1 MAIPKKFQDLVK
13 SFYGCTGGN
22 IFSPVWLCGLEW
34 GGGYDASE
42 PILVDGLKPYYFD
55 DLHCFTV
62 NEFRDSFWAPGS
74 AFCRNVIKILM
85 ATQEGTYSGSYTSN
99 FDDLS
104 KRKIVGPYGL
114 ALILNTFPI
123 SMKGRNVATKSWD
136 EYKVRLEDGS
146 VKSLKDWSELSSFY
160 EYSDYVIN
168 NRSAIF
174 TQERIKR
181 LPRLIV
187 CFGNEK
193 YLKLWGGDSKL
204 AAGHIRS
211 LDNGESDCSFYWLSN
226 GEGKPRTLLLITPFP
241 SGPYGLTKD
250 IQFKNVFEKVNEL
263 CVAEFGSNWLGQYAL
278 SEVEDLGQS
287 QDSESVQSDIKT
299 FGNNATMLK
308 QISDYKWSVNKQL
321 TAMDNIS
328 ESFSTVLS
336 FNANT
341 EGYEEIFQN
350 YQVNLMR
357 DLHKFDE
364 LERKLMETNKEI
376 RSQLLSIRRTE
387 NKL

>member
-1 MAIPKKFQDLVK
+1 MSVPKEFDGLVK

-42 PILVDGLKPYYFD
+42 PILIDGLTPYYFE

-62 NEFRDSFWAPGS
+62 QEFRDSFWAPGS

-85 ATQEGTYSGSYTSN
+85 AAQEGTYAGGYSNN
-99 FDDLS
+99 FDNLS

-123 SMKGRNVATKSWD
+123 SMKGRNAASKSWD
-136 EYKVRLEDGS
+136 EYKVRLKDGS
-146 VKSLKDWSELSSFY
+146 VKSLKEWSELSSFY
-160 EYSDYVIN
+160 EYKEYVIN
-168 NRSAIF
+168 NRSVIF
-174 TQERIKR
+174 TQQRIES

-187 CFGNEK
+187 CFGYED
-193 YLKLWGGDSKL
+193 YLTLWGGNPQLVK
-204 AAGHIRS
+204 GHICS
-211 LDNGESDCSFYWLSN
+211 SDDGGNDCSFYWLSN

-241 SGPYGLTKD
+241 SGPYGLTRG
-250 IQFKNVFEKVNEL
+250 IQFENVFKKVNEL
-263 CVAEFGSNWLGQYAL
+263 CIGEFGSNWLGHYAL
-278 SEVEDLGQS
+278 SNVENFERS
-287 QDSESVQSDIKT
+287 QDSESVQSEIRT
-299 FGNNATMLK
+299 LGINTNVLR
-308 QISDYKWSVNKQL
+308 QITNYKWSVNKQL
-321 TAMDNIS
+321 TAMDNID
-328 ESFSTVLS
+328 ESISTVLS
-336 FNANT
+336 FNMNT
-341 EGYEEIFQN
+341 NGYEKIFQS
-350 YQVNLMR
+350 YHSDLMR

-364 LERKLMETNKEI
+364 LEQKLMESNKKI

>member
-1 MAIPKKFQDLVK
+1 
-13 SFYGCTGGN
+13 
-22 IFSPVWLCGLEW
+22 
-34 GGGYDASE
+34 
-42 PILVDGLKPYYFD
+42 
-55 DLHCFTV
+55 
-62 NEFRDSFWAPGS
+62 
-74 AFCRNVIKILM
+74 
-85 ATQEGTYSGSYTSN
+85 
-99 FDDLS
+99 
-104 KRKIVGPYGL
+104 
-114 ALILNTFPI
+114 
-123 SMKGRNVATKSWD
+123 MKN
-136 EYKVRLEDGS
+136 
-146 VKSLKDWSELSSFY
+146 
-160 EYSDYVIN
+160 YVIN

-187 CFGNEK
+187 CFGYEK

-204 AAGHIRS
+204 VQGHIRS
-211 LDNGESDCSFYWLSN
+211 LDNGGSDCSFYWLSN

-263 CVAEFGSNWLGQYAL
+263 CVAEFGSNWLGEYAL

-299 FGNNATMLK
+299 LGINATMLK

-321 TAMDNIS
+321 TAMDNIN
-328 ESFSTVLS
+328 ESVSTVLS
-336 FNANT
+336 FNTNT

>member
-1 MAIPKKFQDLVK
+1 MAIPKKIQEVVK

-42 PILVDGLKPYYFD
+42 PILIDGLTPHYFD

-62 NEFRDSFWAPGS
+62 QEFRDSFWAPGS

-85 ATQEGTYSGSYTSN
+85 AAQEGTYTGGYTNN
-99 FDDLS
+99 FDVLS

-123 SMKGRNVATKSWD
+123 SMKGRNEASKSWD
-136 EYKVRLEDGS
+136 EYQVRLEDGS
-146 VKSLKDWSELSSFY
+146 VESLKEWSGLSSFY
-160 EYSDYVIN
+160 EYKDYVIN

-174 TQERIKR
+174 TQQRMER

-187 CFGNEK
+187 CFGYED

-204 AAGHIRS
+204 DEGHICS
-211 LDNGESDCSFYWLSN
+211 LGSGGNDCSFYWLSN
-226 GEGKPRTLLLITPFP
+226 GERKPRTLLLITPFP

-263 CVAEFGSNWLGQYAL
+263 CITEFGSNWLGQYAL
-278 SEVEDLGQS
+278 SEAEVLDRI
-287 QDSESVQSDIKT
+287 QDSETIQSAIKT
-299 FGNNATMLK
+299 LGINATVLG
-308 QISDYKWSVNKQL
+308 QISNYKWSVNKQL
-321 TAMDNIS
+321 TAMDNIN
-328 ESFSTVLS
+328 ESVSTVLS
-336 FNANT
+336 FNTNT
-341 EGYEEIFQN
+341 EGYEKIFQS
-350 YQVNLMR
+350 YHSDLMR

-364 LERKLMETNKEI
+364 IERKLMESNKEI
-376 RSQLLSIRRTE
+376 RSRLLANRRTE
-387 NKL
+387 NK